1 MSSGFLA
8 LHLCFAQEGLHVST
22 SATLHPVV
30 PAFGALRGVSET
42 ALALASAQVDAVLAV
57 VVATHGEVERKRGAM
72 ALIEPRGVRAGTL
85 AGGGVEARLEAAAHD
100 VFASGSAGTVTIA
113 LADDSA
119 PQRATIA
126 ETASALQVVML
137 PMPAPASSLR
147 DALATACSDGAWLR
161 LRIGLGID
169 ERNTLGLGRGEARA
183 GSRVFAFEANGLP
196 CNAPVM
202 FQRHVSLAFAPPP
215 RVVLLGAGPET
226 PVLSRMARL
235 LGWYVDI
242 VEARPRHHAYIDAA
256 STDRVHAIVAD
267 GLPKLIAESHYDAAI
282 VASHDYATDAR
293 LLHHLGGAGI
303 GYVGLVGSPERRDA
317 LLASLGDIVAT
328 QLEPR
333 LYAPA
338 GLRLGGDGPESV
350 ALSIIAQ
357 LQHYLAHDAHA

>member
-1 MSSGFLA
+1 MSA
-8 LHLCFAQEGLHVST
+8 N
-22 SATLHPVV
+22 ATLHPPV
-30 PAFGALRGVSET
+30 PAFGALRGVSEA
-42 ALALASAQVDAVLAV
+42 ALALARAQVDAVLAV
-57 VVATHGEVERKRGAM
+57 VIATHGDVARKRGAM

-85 AGGGVEARLEAAAHD
+85 AGGGVEARLESAALD
-100 VFASGSAGTVTIA
+100 VFASGSAGSVTIA
-113 LADDSA
+113 LADDAA
-119 PQRATIA
+119 PQRTAGA
-126 ETASALQVVML
+126 EPANALQVVML

-161 LRIGLGID
+161 LRIGLGLD

-183 GSRVFAFEANGLP
+183 GSQVFAFESNGLP
-196 CNAPVM
+196 CAAPLT

-226 PVLSRMARL
+226 PVLARMARL
-235 LGWYVDI
+235 LGWYVDV
-242 VEARPRHHAYIDAA
+242 VEARPRQLAHVGADCID
-256 STDRVHAIVAD
+256 RLHAIAAD
-267 GLPKLIAESHYDAAI
+267 ALPGLIAANHYDAAI
-282 VASHDYATDAR
+282 VASHDYEIDTR
-293 LLHHLGGAGI
+293 LLRHLGAAGI

-357 LQHYLAHDAHA
+357 LQHYLAYDAHA

>member
-1 MSSGFLA
+1 MSSNA
-8 LHLCFAQEGLHVST
+8 I
-22 SATLHPVV
+22 LHPVV

-42 ALALASAQVDAVLAV
+42 ALALARAEVDAVLAV
-57 VVATHGEVERKRGAM
+57 VIATQGEVDRKRGAM
-72 ALIEPRGVRAGTL
+72 ALIEPRGVRAGTR
-85 AGGGVEARLEAAAHD
+85 AGGGGEARLESAARA
-100 VFASGSAGTVTIA
+100 VFASGSAGAVTIV
-113 LADDSA
+113 LGDDVA
-119 PQRATIA
+119 PQRAATV
-126 ETASALQVVML
+126 ETDNALQVVML
-137 PMPAPASSLR
+137 PMPAPASSVR

-161 LRIGLGID
+161 LRIGLGLD

-183 GSRVFAFEANGLP
+183 GSRVFTFESNGQP
-196 CNAPVM
+196 CPGPLT

-235 LGWYVDI
+235 LGWYVDV
-242 VEARPRHHAYIDAA
+242 VEARSRHHAYIDAG
-256 STDRVHAIVAD
+256 STDRVHAIAAD
-267 GLPKLIAESHYDAAI
+267 ALPKLIAESHYDAAI